1 MVDQVVAILAGEEAP
16 AEIVVAEIVVAEIV
30 VAEEAPEEE
39 HRNGMV
45 SLLLWEVRSL
55 RLLPLWC

>member
-1 MVDQVVAILAGEEAP
+1 MVDQVVAILAGAEAP
-16 AEIVVAEIVVAEIV
+16 AEIVVGEIA